1 MLAFG
6 FTLGNFKLAFHQIP
20 LETGKEESD
29 ITIAAIIVSVI
40 IIAITTIIYTIKHV
54 ATPPIRLALVGREI

>member
-1 MLAFG
+1 MLALG

-20 LETGKEESD
+20 LETGKEERG

-54 ATPPIRLALVGREI
+54 ATPPIRLALAGREI

>member
-54 ATPPIRLALVGREI
+54 ATPPIRLALAGREI